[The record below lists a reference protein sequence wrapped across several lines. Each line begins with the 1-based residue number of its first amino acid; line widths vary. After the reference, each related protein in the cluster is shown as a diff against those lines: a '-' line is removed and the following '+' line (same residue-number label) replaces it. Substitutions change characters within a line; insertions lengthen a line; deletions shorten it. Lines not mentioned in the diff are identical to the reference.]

1 MKQRSFE
8 QLFLGVDGGGTNIRM
23 RLCDENS
30 NILAEEMLANPSNL
44 QLNDG
49 KNAYDSVL
57 RLSKIIFQKAELD
70 LSIDGKRTYACF
82 GMSGARL
89 NRARQD
95 FSRHKFPFAKTH
107 ICDDIDIAQI
117 GAFLG
122 KDGAVLIIGTGSA
135 GLSIINNK
143 RFQVGGW
150 GFNIGDD
157 MSGAILGREL
167 LRMSLQAHE
176 RLIATSELTKN
187 IMAQFN
193 NSAEKL
199 MAFSFDENTKPATY
213 AKFMPL
219 LIEYFERH
227 DENAIKL
234 IEFEMLAIEKYI
246 HYFKKNG
253 AKEIAIIGGFGERL
267 LPMIKKRFG
276 KIIIKAKSDPLNGAI
291 ILANNKRD

>member
-1 MKQRSFE
+1 MQKSIK
-8 QLFLGVDGGGTNIRM
+8 QLFLGVDGGGTKCAM
-23 RLCDENS
+23 RLVDENS
-30 NILAEEMLANPSNL
+30 NILAEEVLSNSSNL
-44 QLNDG
+44 QVNNG
-49 KNAYDSVL
+49 ENAYYSVL
-57 RLSKIIFQKAELD
+57 QLSEIIFQKAGLD
-70 LSIDGKRTYACF
+70 LRQDSKRTYACF

-89 NRARQD
+89 KRAKQD
-95 FSRHKFPFAKTH
+95 FSKRNFPFAKTH

-135 GLSIINNK
+135 GLSIINNE

-157 MSGAILGREL
+157 MSGAILGRKL

-176 RLIATSELTKN
+176 GLINSSELTKN
-187 IMAQFN
+187 IMAQFD
-193 NSAEKL
+193 NSAENL
-199 MAFSFDENTKPATY
+199 MAFSFNKDTKPATY
-213 AKFMPL
+213 AKHMPL
-219 LIEYFERH
+219 LIEHFEKN
-227 DENAIKL
+227 DKNAIKL

-267 LPMIKKRFG
+267 LPIIKQRFD

-291 ILANNKRD
+291 ILAKRLV